1 MNKLVSKKSYGR
13 GKYTPSQ
20 DYLEYIEFIA
30 DSPIYSGLE
39 GIKEEDGKIN
49 WQCSSGKTTSFYKY
63 FESRKNWWI
72 DKADELKIPGEGQSN
87 DRLVVAA
94 RQIHPLQEKVCL
106 ICGKYRFV
114 GYMYTNHTLTGRLNK
129 LSQSKS
135 FKKQTPVADAI
146 EELINIVG
154 FEKTREFI
162 LDNFPEKVADIE
174 LFDNHEIQE
183 FFEKTQHIRT
193 SLLSPGYMGDC
204 PHRLDGLHDYC
215 TYCRKSS
222 DPGRSD
228 ENMRTYNHDRRAF
241 LWWSEGDWKLADTL
255 YNSSSAGVCSICN
268 LSVDRV
274 SPDHIGPLSCG
285 FQQNGLFEALCSHCN
300 STKNRR
306 FTFENVNSL
315 IKYEKAQDSSVA
327 SWQVRSLWDNSKINV
342 SNDIDAK
349 HLSNYMR
356 AMQDYYLR
364 TLDYVQKKGYTG
376 FLSQYLSPEFAHY
389 EITFNDLNTST
400 FEFTSINKVLKKNNG
415 SRSLAA
421 RSVRIAFDE
430 LNMYCIKKTD
440 QRKSILLE
448 YTDQFLKE
456 DTPKLDSLFDST
468 KINELDKNLNI
479 IFNSPISI
487 QEKDKKL
494 QVLVDSRLFK
504 CRSSYYTDL
513 KIKFEEI
520 INQRGIQL
528 SKLFFEE
535 LSK

>member
-1 MNKLVSKKSYGR
+1 MGR
-13 GKYTPSQ
+13 N
-20 DYLEYIEFIA
+20 IA
-30 DSPIYSGLE
+30 
-39 GIKEEDGKIN
+39 
-49 WQCSSGKTTSFYKY
+49 
-63 FESRKNWWI
+63 
-72 DKADELKIPGEGQSN
+72 
-87 DRLVVAA
+87 
-94 RQIHPLQEKVCL
+94 
-106 ICGKYRFV
+106 
-114 GYMYTNHTLTGRLNK
+114 
-129 LSQSKS
+129 
-135 FKKQTPVADAI
+135 
-146 EELINIVG
+146 
-154 FEKTREFI
+154 
-162 LDNFPEKVADIE
+162 
-174 LFDNHEIQE
+174 
-183 FFEKTQHIRT
+183 
-193 SLLSPGYMGDC
+193 
-204 PHRLDGLHDYC
+204 
-215 TYCRKSS
+215 
-222 DPGRSD
+222 
-228 ENMRTYNHDRRAF
+228 
-241 LWWSEGDWKLADTL
+241 
-255 YNSSSAGVCSICN
+255 
-268 LSVDRV
+268 
-274 SPDHIGPLSCG
+274 
-285 FQQNGLFEALCSHCN
+285 
-300 STKNRR
+300 KNRR

-327 SWQVRSLWDNSKINV
+327 SWQVRSLWDNSKIYV

-349 HLSNYMR
+349 NLSNYMR

-494 QVLVDSRLFK
+494 QVLVDSRLFE